1 MNIPQEFEDIFRG
14 VELAE
19 DEIRTLTW
27 VTGWEHRTVE
37 NLRSAIRK
45 AQATAL
51 STLQGENEKLRETVD
66 KYATAARVI
75 ALHLKP
81 FCDESLPYD
90 EMIAD
95 AARKASDELE
105 QVTAERDAAVEA
117 VKNMAEYIVCAGR
130 VDYYLCDEISQ
141 EHHLKYQPKND
152 GNYDNEPC
160 YKCIADWFL
169 QGHEWQENC

>member
-1 MNIPQEFEDIFRG
+1 MGIK
-14 VELAE
+14 
-19 DEIRTLTW
+19 TLIERLNQYSQSLIAYKL
-27 VTGWEHRTVE
+27 G
-37 NLRSAIRK
+37 ADF
-45 AQATAL
+45 ADACMDAATAL
-51 STLQGENEKLRETVD
+51 STLQAENEKLRAD
-66 KYATAARVI
+66 LAR
-75 ALHLKP
+75 
-81 FCDESLPYD
+81 
-90 EMIAD
+90 
-95 AARKASDELE
+95 
-105 QVTAERDAAVEA
+105 VTAERDAAVKA